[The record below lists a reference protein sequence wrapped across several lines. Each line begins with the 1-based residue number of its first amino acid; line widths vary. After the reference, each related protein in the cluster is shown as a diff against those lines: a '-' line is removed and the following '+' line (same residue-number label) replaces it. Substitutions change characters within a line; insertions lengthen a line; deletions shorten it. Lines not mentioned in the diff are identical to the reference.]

1 MIIKIKRRRKRNG
14 KKTGRTVGGSRL
26 IYARPSFLEGIARI
40 FDFGGTLNT
49 YYLVSSDE
57 DPREVDARAIASDW
71 QAVGRD
77 LASAIGQYGT
87 SAEVLAAKRRRYSSR
102 HIRPS

>member
-26 IYARPSFLEGIARI
+26 IYARSSFLEGIARI

-57 DPREVDARAIASDW
+57 DPREADARAIASDW
-71 QAVGRD
+71 EAVGKD
-77 LASAIGQYGT
+77 IADAIEKYDASVNPRVI
-87 SAEVLAAKRRRYSSR
+87 RR
-102 HIRPS
+102 P